1 MLLKLANT
9 VLILINKGPSNVN
22 FLICRHQQSIS
33 DEGTRRILSLVWS
46 NILCDSNNSKN
57 IKSNCKI
64 QNICCTPQYNR
75 LGSSF
80 FKNSCHWFSYVGPFQ
95 GGFFLNQMMRI
106 WRPWIGARG
115 RTKFVVH
122 AIWKKKKK
130 KKIST
135 RCPENANFEMTLIG
149 VGPLFVPANGQSALQ
164 RFDKIFGSKI
174 TGSQDFRSCSVQ
186 CTAVQCN
193 QYQASWASPC
203 WLLCLVWRKKEK
215 QPI

>member
-1 MLLKLANT
+1 M
-9 VLILINKGPSNVN
+9 LILINKGPSNVN

-75 LGSSF
+75 IGSSF

-135 RCPENANFEMTLIG
+135 RCPEKRRFWNDSYWWRSTVCRGQWAVCT
-149 VGPLFVPANGQSALQ
+149 PA
-164 RFDKIFGSKI
+164 FW
-174 TGSQDFRSCSVQ
+174 QDFWVKNYRFPGFWELLSTVHSS
-186 CTAVQCN
+186 AVQ
-193 QYQASWASPC
+193 SIPG
-203 WLLCLVWRKKEK
+203 
-215 QPI
+215 